1 MSPFIKDVVHREDLA
16 KLLQIILTAL
26 IVESSNR
33 CADLSRHVKD
43 VCWIDDGCITV
54 NAIVKDKPNVR
65 LIEIAIDVKYHAINE
80 IIRCPGKFSQRRVT
94 RKPWDRDFDMNHET
108 CKISLAL
115 AITS

>member
-1 MSPFIKDVVHREDLA
+1 MSPFIEDVVHGE
-16 KLLQIILTAL
+16 KLGELPQVILTAL
-26 IVESSNR
+26 IVKSSNR
-33 CADLSRHVKD
+33 CADFSGHVKD
-43 VCWIDDGCITV
+43 VCCIDHGCITV
-54 NAIVKDKPNVR
+54 NAIVKDKPDVR

-115 AITS
+115 AMTS